1 MIKIPNRK
9 NLFCKKKNQNDKIN
23 KIYIYIYIYIYIWT
37 SNLCLKHVIIIMHQ
51 ANLSTL
57 GLIMA

>member
-9 NLFCKKKNQNDKIN
+9 NLFCKKKNKNDKIK
-23 KIYIYIYIYIYIWT
+23 KINIYIYIYIWT